1 MAELLNGMSAANLSL
16 WVAFLFSLFLLS
28 ALAGEHALA
37 RLAQHMLVGA
47 SLGYVAVLTIRH
59 VLQPRL
65 FTPLWQGG
73 FAQPALWPPLALGVL
88 LFVAG
93 LERLFAQ
100 SSKPF
105 TVAPL
110 WRRILH
116 GLGMAP
122 VALMLGMGSAV
133 AFVGVLQGTLFPQFW
148 RAATTG
154 INWSAPLGVFLTG
167 GLTLLLTTATLLH
180 LALRT
185 EQAMLQQP
193 TFVGRILRAWVWLG
207 QRALWLAAGVIFAR
221 LVAARLS
228 LLIGRLEFILVSLNE
243 THLWRWAEA
252 LWKGLFP

>member
-1 MAELLNGMSAANLSL
+1 MAELLNNLSAANLSL
-16 WVAFLFSLFLLS
+16 WVAFLFSLLIVS
-28 ALAGEHALA
+28 ALAGDHGLA
-37 RLAQHMLVGA
+37 RLAQHILVGA

-73 FAQPALWPPLALGVL
+73 FAQPALWAPLALGVIL
-88 LFVAG
+88 CVAG
-93 LERLFAQ
+93 LERLLDQ
-100 SSKPF
+100 RSKPF

-122 VALMLGMGSAV
+122 VALMLGLGSAV
-133 AFVGVLQGTLFPQFW
+133 AFVGVLQGTLLPQFW

-154 INWSAPLGVFLTG
+154 IIWSAPPDVFLTG

-180 LALRT
+180 LSWHA
-185 EQAMLQQP
+185 EQTLLKQQ

-228 LLIGRLEFILVSLNE
+228 LLIGRLEFILVSVNE